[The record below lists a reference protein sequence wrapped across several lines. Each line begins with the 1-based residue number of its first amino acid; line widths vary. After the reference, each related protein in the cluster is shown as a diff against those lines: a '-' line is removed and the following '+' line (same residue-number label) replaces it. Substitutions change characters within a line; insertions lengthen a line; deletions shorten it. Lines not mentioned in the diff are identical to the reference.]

1 MLLKRPCA
9 ALTWMKSCLNDRTQR
24 VAVGSVVSNSMH
36 LQCGVPQSYVLG
48 PRLYCILAKPISEIC
63 RRHNFSHHSYADDTQ
78 VYLVIKPLDNW
89 KNISRRLETC
99 LSDVSV
105 LMSSNMLKLNQDKTE
120 LIVFAPKHHVKE
132 FSECCLSFD
141 GTIVTNASFVKNLGI
156 FFDRT
161 LCMQKQA
168 SAITKSC
175 YFQIRNIERNR
186 SYTSEDACKTLICSL
201 VASRWTMATLCCME
215 FRSYSVLKIQQLD

>member
-1 MLLKRPCA
+1 MLLKWPCA
-9 ALTWMKSCLNDRTQR
+9 ALTWMKFYLNDRTQR

-48 PRLYCILAKPISEIC
+48 PRLYCIFAKPISEIC
-63 RRHNFSHHSYADDTQ
+63 RRHNFSPRSYADETQ

-99 LSDVSV
+99 LSDVCV
-105 LMSSNMLKLNQDKTE
+105 LMSSNMLKLSQDKTE
-120 LIVFAPKHHVKE
+120 LIALAPKHRVKE

-141 GTIVTNASFVKNLGI
+141 GTIITTASFVNNLGI
-156 FFDRT
+156 IFDRT

-168 SAITKSC
+168 SAITVMLLSNS
-175 YFQIRNIERNR
+175 QH
-186 SYTSEDACKTLICSL
+186 
-201 VASRWTMATLCCME
+201 
-215 FRSYSVLKIQQLD
+215 